1 MNSSIY
7 CLLQQSIER
16 RSERSIREA
25 DTFDDED
32 SESDADDFIV
42 DDNGRPIA
50 EKKKKRRP
58 IFTDA

>member
-1 MNSSIY
+1 M
-7 CLLQQSIER
+7 ER

-25 DTFDDED
+25 DTFGDED